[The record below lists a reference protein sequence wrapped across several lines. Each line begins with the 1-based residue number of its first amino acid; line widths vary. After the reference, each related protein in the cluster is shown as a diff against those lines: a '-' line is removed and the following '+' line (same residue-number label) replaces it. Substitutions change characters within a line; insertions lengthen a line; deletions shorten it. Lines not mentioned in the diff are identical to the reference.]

1 MPEGSVRKG
10 IIGQIG
16 GGVCVYLDGMNGADG
31 NPRDGHAGKDVT
43 ADLEGTHRQ
52 GCVEDSAGRPAEL
65 GETNER
71 GHEKSTVG
79 GDEEELDKGEGYGV
93 AKLIHDGFSGV
104 G

>member
-1 MPEGSVRKG
+1 M
-10 IIGQIG
+10 I
-16 GGVCVYLDGMNGADG
+16 YLDGMNGADG

-52 GCVEDSAGRPAEL
+52 GRVKDCARRAAEL
-65 GETNER
+65 GETDEG
-71 GHEKSTVG
+71 GHEKGAIGS
-79 GDEEELDKGEGYGV
+79 DEEELDKGEGYGV